1 MMVKV
6 VIVVMVMVMVMVMVK
21 VVMVKVFFNG
31 NKDLLTGLTLML
43 TLLP

>member
-1 MMVKV
+1 MMLKV
-6 VIVVMVMVMVMVMVK
+6 VIVVMVMVMVMVMVI

>member
-6 VIVVMVMVMVMVMVK
+6 VMVMMMVKVVMVI